1 MAAEGVT
8 SAVNELIKEAVLVA
22 VREELAAHKEEVDEL
37 RHTFTTV
44 KGEFTAI
51 KRVLAVVKGE
61 LAKHEHAMEEKV
73 AESSRALDGTGLI
86 VESRKRKQEATADF
100 AREEERRRE
109 MQELNQLHATEDL
122 AASKEGLKKRNL
134 KLNVALQIKQSKGD
148 QKMAWKVDMEE
159 ARGGQG
165 GEGLERGMEDARGG
179 EGGEGMEVE
188 GEEKKDER
196 LEERQERKARQ
207 ETDKDVWR
215 RKEAAVKMGCLR
227 SEGDA
232 GRRDKGK
239 REDGGRMVEGAR
251 MEKDKREE
259 GKWAGQKRCVK
270 EVSNKEVEEVG
281 IVKEIELKELGGN
294 VQDVC
299 GGGEEVKEVGLR
311 DGERELVPRGCGGEE
326 EMGEEGGQQ
335 GTGEAQ
341 GESGRYPAGSR
352 ELTCTHRE
360 TNTHACAHPSNPS
373 AGGNLLLSLL
383 PLPCA
388 AIPAGSLFSL
398 T

>member
-148 QKMAWKVDMEE
+148 QKMAWK
-159 ARGGQG
+159 
-165 GEGLERGMEDARGG
+165 
-179 EGGEGMEVE
+179 
-188 GEEKKDER
+188 
-196 LEERQERKARQ
+196 
-207 ETDKDVWR
+207 
-215 RKEAAVKMGCLR
+215 
-227 SEGDA
+227 GDA

-341 GESGRYPAGSR
+341 GESGRCKESTGARVDAGHEVACGEH
-352 ELTCTHRE
+352 EL
-360 TNTHACAHPSNPS
+360 AHEGHVLMTDTGV
-373 AGGNLLLSLL
+373 GGNGGEGGEEVEGESEGGQGVGGVRGSSEAGKWAD
-383 PLPCA
+383 A
-388 AIPAGSLFSL
+388 AAVCISDSPEEQAEEEGKEEEGKEEGKEEGEEEGEGGGGA
-398 T
+398 